1 MPSLTKVLGTGERW
15 TSIIDQDLKV
25 LEKLLNKR
33 RLVEM
38 STGCIEGDQVV
49 IVDGP
54 LKGLETVVRKINRH
68 KKTAL
73 VEMHMFGR
81 RQDVA
86 VGLEIVSRV

>member
-1 MPSLTKVLGTGERW
+1 M
-15 TSIIDQDLKV
+15 
-25 LEKLLNKR
+25 
-33 RLVEM
+33 
-38 STGCIEGDQVV
+38 V

-86 VGLEIVSRV
+86 VGLEIVSRM